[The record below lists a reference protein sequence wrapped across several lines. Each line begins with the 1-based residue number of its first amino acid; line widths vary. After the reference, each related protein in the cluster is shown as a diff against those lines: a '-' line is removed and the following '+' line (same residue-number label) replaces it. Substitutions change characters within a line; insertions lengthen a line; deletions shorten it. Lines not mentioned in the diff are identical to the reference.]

1 MHSSSRGGRRWHVG
15 LLSLALL
22 ASGCAEHLA
31 PSVEIVLSEPSVDF
45 RAVRGTT
52 ATIVKTVSIEN
63 GGDGRL
69 GPVSCPANPAPW
81 LTCAVSGG
89 NTVTLTANPTGLK
102 TSPPSASVAITAVGA
117 PDKPQSIA
125 ASLIIDQPVL
135 TVSTSTVDFTGSEN
149 SAGVVPAAATVT
161 VTNTGAG
168 TLANLG
174 AITCTPSSGADR
186 IQCAVN
192 QGTGVL
198 TLSIGSQG
206 LTPGTHIFPVV
217 ISAPNDDVSKTIA
230 LTLSISAIPR
240 MSLSQQ
246 ALVFQMFRG
255 GTAPQP
261 QTVTVTN
268 LGGGSLGTIGCPIN
282 PATWLSCAA
291 SGATL
296 TITVNPGGLT
306 VSPTGVSV
314 PVTASG
320 ATNSPQSVTVN
331 FTIRQP
337 VLSVSTSTVNF
348 TAVQGTSVTTPAA
361 ATVTVTNTGEG
372 TLANLGAIACDP
384 PAGSPVT
391 CVIDQTTGDLT
402 LAVNPT
408 GIVGTVLYPVVVSAP
423 NSAVTRTVTVS
434 LSGTPGIAL
443 SPSDLNF
450 QAIRGSTVD
459 LIKKVKVNNT
469 GNGALGT
476 IACTPNPTVWLT
488 CAVATGDTLVFTARP
503 TGLTTSPPPA
513 VVPVTA
519 ASGFN
524 NPQNV
529 TVTFTILQP
538 VLSLSASVVNLT
550 VAAGGTAGPTTVTVT
565 NTGAGILTDLGTLS
579 CVSAPTDAHVG
590 CAPDQST
597 GALAITVNTAVAP
610 ALTPGKYVFLLTVTG
625 SNLGSGG
632 AQTIAI
638 VLTVT

>member
-15 LLSLALL
+15 LLSIALL
-22 ASGCAEHLA
+22 ASGCAENLA
-31 PSVEIVLSEPSVDF
+31 PAVEIVLSEPSVDF

-52 ATIVKTVSIEN
+52 GSIVKTISVEN

-81 LTCAVSGG
+81 LTCAVSTG

-102 TSPPSASVAITAVGA
+102 ASPGAASVAITAVGA
-117 PDKPQSIA
+117 PDRPQSITA
-125 ASLIIDQPVL
+125 NLIIDQPVL
-135 TVSTSTVDFTGSEN
+135 TLSAATVDFTGSEN
-149 SAGVVPAAATVT
+149 STGVIPAAATVT

-174 AITCTPSSGADR
+174 SIACTPSSGADR

-192 QGTGVL
+192 QSTGVL

-217 ISAPNDDVSKTIA
+217 VSAANDDVSKTVA
-230 LTLSISAIPR
+230 LTLSISAVPR

-255 GTAPQP
+255 GTPPQP

-268 LGGGSLGTIGCPIN
+268 LGGGSLGTIGCPAS
-282 PATWLSCAA
+282 PAVWLSCAA
-291 SGATL
+291 SGSTL
-296 TITVNPGGLT
+296 TFAVNAGGLT

-331 FTIRQP
+331 FTVRQP

-348 TAVQGTSVTTPAA
+348 TTVAGTNTTTPAA

-372 TLANLGAIACDP
+372 TLANLGSIACDP
-384 PAGSPVT
+384 PASSPVT
-391 CVIDQTTGDLT
+391 CVIDQNTGDLT

-434 LSGTPGIAL
+434 LSATPGIAL

-450 QAIRGSTVD
+450 QAVRGSTVD
-459 LIKKVKVNNT
+459 LVKKVKVNNT

-488 CAVATGDTLVFTARP
+488 CAVATGDTLVFTAKP
-503 TGLTTSPPPA
+503 AGLTTSPVPA

-519 ASGFN
+519 VGAFN

-538 VLSLSASVVNLT
+538 VLSLNTTIVNLT
-550 VAAGGTAGPTTVTVT
+550 VAAGGTAGPSNVTVT
-565 NTGAGILTDLGTLS
+565 NTGAGVLADLGTLS
-579 CVSAPTDAHVG
+579 CLPNDGHVS
-590 CAPDQST
+590 CAPNQST
-597 GALAITVNTAVAP
+597 GVVSITVNTAAAP
-610 ALTPGKYVFLLTVTG
+610 ALTPGKYVFIVTVKG
-625 SNLGSGG
+625 SNLSNGD
-632 AQTIAI
+632 QTIAI